1 MWFQHTFYPLP
12 ANSFNSYALK
22 RRIYFTDSKLDG
34 LDDAL
39 IQQTQMESFLPIS
52 GCVDMK
58 SGIWIATWFAGLLLL
73 FWRLILCDT
82 VVFWNSA
89 IIQDRT
95 RTPGFE
101 SWRPNDWATE
111 VSSMA
116 QWSLSKQFLYFIKK
130 STKVGQSPFAR
141 KFQDNGHAT
150 LEHQNKA
157 YLFLTHLSW
166 WCHLFIDP
174 TNLT

>member
-130 STKVGQSPFAR
+130 VQKLANPLSLANFKTMVTQPWNIKTKHIYFWPTCLDDVI
-141 KFQDNGHAT
+141 
-150 LEHQNKA
+150 
-157 YLFLTHLSW
+157 YL
-166 WCHLFIDP
+166 
-174 TNLT
+174 